1 MTAEGELSAKIR
13 NGDRLAPPGP
23 GEFSARPRFG
33 GGPVLAVGDEFSRR
47 IRARSCIAGAGAALA
62 PGVAQACALPPSV
75 LLTLPTDTYITAA
88 ALTVALTAVLGGL
101 SGRLPGFAPRLLAE
115 GPARVP
121 ALAGTVTSYL
131 AFLCLLGLVL
141 VGLLGNRDPMHNLM
155 TLVFWTGVWI
165 AVPLASMLVGNLWAA
180 LNPWSGPVRMAR
192 LGLGRCGGIGLSRL
206 GHWPAVVGLA
216 GFAWFQ
222 SVSLY
227 PDDPAVL
234 ARLAAGYWL
243 VVFVLAVAEG
253 EDWLRK
259 GEFLTVLFGMIARV
273 SPLWLE
279 RRGEALRLYAGWPG
293 TQVLRLPP
301 LSPSAVV
308 FVTLALAALTF
319 DGLSETFWWLGLIGE
334 NPLEP
339 TGRSAVILANS
350 AGLLGVWVLTLALV
364 LGGIRAGRMAAGPV
378 VLSFLAIA
386 AGYHA
391 AHYLVMLLTAGQYT
405 LAALNDPLFSG
416 ESWLGLPPFYV
427 SFGFLT
433 DPRIMP
439 VIYALQFTAIL
450 TAHLLAVVLALKLA
464 GGGGARL
471 RAHLP
476 LTGLMVGYTILGLW
490 LLSTARA
497 G

>member
-1 MTAEGELSAKIR
+1 MSEAYEFSLKIR
-13 NGDRLAPPGP
+13 GLARLACP
-23 GEFSARPRFG
+23 A
-33 GGPVLAVGDEFSRR
+33 
-47 IRARSCIAGAGAALA
+47 AALV
-62 PGVAQACALPPSV
+62 PGLAQACALPPSV

-88 ALTVALTAVLGGL
+88 ALTVALTAVVGAL
-101 SGRLPGFAPRLLAE
+101 SGRLPEFVSHKLAE
-115 GPARVP
+115 IRPG
-121 ALAGTVTSYL
+121 ALTTVTSYL
-131 AFLCLLGLVL
+131 SFLAFLGLVL

-165 AVPLASMLVGNLWAA
+165 ALPLASMLCGNLWAVVTPWAGPARIARA
-180 LNPWSGPVRMAR
+180 LLRR
-192 LGLGRCGGIGLSRL
+192 QRGIGLSRF
-206 GHWPAVVGLA
+206 GHWPAVLGLA

-234 ARLAAGYWL
+234 AKLALTYWA
-243 VVFVLAVAEG
+243 VIFVLAVLEG
-253 EDWLRK
+253 EAFLER
-259 GEFLTVLFGMIARV
+259 GEFLTVLFTMISRV
-273 SPLWLE
+273 SPLWIE
-279 RRGEALRLYAGWPG
+279 SRGDRAQLCAGFPG
-293 TQVLRLPP
+293 AQVLRMAP
-301 LSPSAVV
+301 LSASAVV

-319 DGLSETFWWLGLIGE
+319 DGLAETFWWLALIGE

-339 TGRSAVILANS
+339 AGRSAVMMANTL
-350 AGLLGVWVLTLALV
+350 GLLAVWVVTLALI
-364 LGGIRAGRMAAGPV
+364 LGVIRAGRLAAGPV
-378 VLSFLAIA
+378 ALSFLAIA

-439 VIYALQFTAIL
+439 LIYAFQFTAIL
-450 TAHLLAVVLALKLA
+450 AAHLLAVVLALKLA
-464 GGGGARL
+464 GEGASRL